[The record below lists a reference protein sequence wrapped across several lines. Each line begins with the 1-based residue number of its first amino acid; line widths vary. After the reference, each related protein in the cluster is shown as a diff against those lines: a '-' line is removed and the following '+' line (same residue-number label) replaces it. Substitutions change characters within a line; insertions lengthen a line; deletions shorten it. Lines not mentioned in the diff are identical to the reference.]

1 MPLEGQQLGRY
12 HLLRLLGS
20 GGMGE
25 VYLAEDPRIEQ
36 QVAIKVIRAGF
47 SSSPN
52 TSAANQVIRLFQR
65 EAKAIAMLDHPHISP
80 LFDYG
85 EEIINNITITYIVMP
100 YRKEGSFADWLSQR
114 TDTSLLF
121 PQDIGHFLRQAAD
134 ALQHAHDHQIIHQD
148 VKPSNFLIR
157 SKKDDPNHPDL
168 LLADFGLAKINTVTY
183 SMNYSIRGTPAYM
196 APEQWNSQPVLATDQ
211 YALAIMVYEL
221 LTGQPPFPGRLEQV
235 MYQHLYVQPRPP
247 SALNPNISIEIDE
260 VILSA
265 LEKQPENRFA
275 SVAVFAH
282 AYHEA
287 LLNEPT
293 LAVKYTEELLFSP
306 DNDGEEITAKGK
318 EESVVSASTASEE
331 IISISNNTIKEDLSQ
346 YDINGAAGV
355 ISPSNSDAHVAS
367 AGIVDP
373 LSNGAIAEKNSTP
386 ITGAL
391 AVNTHS
397 VYPKRYLPVSNR
409 FHSFTRG
416 RIILL
421 FGLLLLVIAA
431 NISLSYA
438 FVNNR
443 TASIYATATAQVN
456 AAATAQIKA
465 ISTDVNATI
474 TAQAKFATPYPLL
487 LGTLALND
495 SLGSRSPNQLW
506 DISGNCQFKATAFHV
521 TASIYNRF
529 TSCIAEKSNY
539 SNFVYEVQ
547 MTIIK
552 GDCGG
557 IILRSNGP
565 MLYLFRICQNGTY
578 VFIRYERETQDHTL
592 NPILMSGP
600 TLLIHPGLNQ
610 NNLIAIA
617 AKGSI
622 FDLYINR
629 QYLMSVSDTR
639 YKHGRIGLTAKDE
652 MNPTEVVFS
661 NAKVWTL

>member
-1 MPLEGQQLGRY
+1 MPT
-12 HLLRLLGS
+12 
-20 GGMGE
+20 
-25 VYLAEDPRIEQ
+25 LAVRM
-36 QVAIKVIRAGF
+36 
-47 SSSPN
+47 N
-52 TSAANQVIRLFQR
+52 L
-65 EAKAIAMLDHPHISP
+65 ISP
-80 LFDYG
+80 FQ
-85 EEIINNITITYIVMP
+85 
-100 YRKEGSFADWLSQR
+100 K
-114 TDTSLLF
+114 
-121 PQDIGHFLRQAAD
+121 
-134 ALQHAHDHQIIHQD
+134 
-148 VKPSNFLIR
+148 R
-157 SKKDDPNHPDL
+157 S
-168 LLADFGLAKINTVTY
+168 
-183 SMNYSIRGTPAYM
+183 R
-196 APEQWNSQPVLATDQ
+196 E
-211 YALAIMVYEL
+211 YA
-221 LTGQPPFPGRLEQV
+221 
-235 MYQHLYVQPRPP
+235 
-247 SALNPNISIEIDE
+247 
-260 VILSA
+260 
-265 LEKQPENRFA
+265 
-275 SVAVFAH
+275 
-282 AYHEA
+282 
-287 LLNEPT
+287 

-397 VYPKRYLPVSNR
+397 VYPKRYLPMSNR

-565 MLYLFRICQNGTY
+565 MLYLFSVCQNGTY
-578 VFIRYERETQDHTL
+578 VFVRYERDSRSYPEPNIDVRLYLTDSPWLESDQPDYCCSERQH
-592 NPILMSGP
+592 I
-600 TLLIHPGLNQ
+600 
-610 NNLIAIA
+610 
-617 AKGSI
+617 
-622 FDLYINR
+622 DLYINR
-629 QYLMSVSDTR
+629 QYLISVSDTR

-652 MNPTEVVFS
+652 MNPAEVVFS